1 MQSLEMKS
9 LPMGKGQSWI
19 AGNAER
25 QQCVP
30 ACSSTDRCHWIH
42 PAHPP
47 DNAQTQPH
55 QLIHH
60 PRCFNNVI
68 NAFTCLQSS
77 QLRCTINQSTEKHVP
92 ALPYDMIVSPTG
104 RY

>member
-30 ACSSTDRCHWIH
+30 ACSSTDRCH
-42 PAHPP
+42 
-47 DNAQTQPH
+47 
-55 QLIHH
+55 
-60 PRCFNNVI
+60 
-68 NAFTCLQSS
+68 
-77 QLRCTINQSTEKHVP
+77 
-92 ALPYDMIVSPTG
+92 
-104 RY
+104 